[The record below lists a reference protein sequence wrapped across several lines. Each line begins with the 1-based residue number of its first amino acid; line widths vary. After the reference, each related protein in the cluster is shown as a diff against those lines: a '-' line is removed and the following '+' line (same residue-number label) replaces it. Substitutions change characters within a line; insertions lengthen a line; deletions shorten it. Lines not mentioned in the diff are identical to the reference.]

1 MSNRDALPQ
10 EWLAAL
16 EDAALARGGRRE
28 GREVR
33 FLCPAHDDHHPSARW
48 NRAKAVWRC
57 DACGAKGGAMD
68 LANRLGVELP
78 AARRVRVSNATTVFA
93 IRDPAGRLVAEHVR
107 IERPGGEKT
116 FAWRRDG
123 RSGLRGLRV
132 TELPL
137 YGAEHVAAF
146 NRSRPVFLCEGE
158 KATARLVSIGAQ
170 AVGTVTGA
178 ASVPGAGPLEV
189 LQGWD
194 VVLWPDHDDAGARHM
209 ERIAAQLRGV
219 ARSVRIFTPAGL
231 PAGGDA
237 AEWIEQRR
245 PNGGPMAP
253 ILEELETAAGTAHV
267 REGSNVQQPAA
278 EAGSPERII
287 ADSPAELV
295 EAALAALGGAT
306 DARQAEPCLRQLG
319 DVLRGVDRLKRATVR
334 ERAILALRDKVSAPA
349 HLVDVALTPYRVA
362 PPGQGQ
368 AVGFEDPEPWPE
380 PVDGAALLRDLAA
393 VLNRYVALP
402 PHADVAATLWSVHA
416 HALDAADTSPI
427 LALISPEKRCGKTR
441 TLSVLSR
448 LVPRP
453 LPTSN
458 ITPAAVF
465 RSIEV
470 GSPTLLIDEAETF
483 LGEREELRGVL
494 NSGHY
499 REGAFVVRTTG
510 DDHEPR
516 RFSTWAAKA
525 VALIGR
531 LPDTLTDRSIV
542 IPMRRRAPDEQIE
555 RLRLDRPGAFSELC
569 RRAARWAA
577 DRLVDLRAADPDVPP
592 EISDRAADNW
602 RPLLA
607 IADLAGDE
615 WPQRARQ
622 AALSLS
628 GVADSQDGERE
639 QLLGDIREVFRE
651 RAVTRIF
658 TEALLGDLWARDD
671 RPWREWRNGNPLTAI
686 QLARL
691 LKPFDVRPRT
701 IRDGGGNAKGYELA
715 AFADAFARYLP
726 ADPSH
731 PSQIKQGG
739 PLPDSPPVT
748 QPAFV
753 TGRELGANPYG
764 TEVVTGVTAQQ
775 DP

>member
-10 EWLAAL
+10 ELLAAL

-57 DACGAKGGAMD
+57 DACSAKGGAID
-68 LANRLGVELP
+68 LANLLGVELP

-93 IRDPAGRLVAEHVR
+93 IRDAAGRLVAEHVR
-107 IERPGGEKT
+107 IERPGVEKA

-132 TELPL
+132 AELPL

-146 NRSRPVFLCEGE
+146 DRSRPVFLCEGE
-158 KATARLVSIGAQ
+158 KTAARLVSIGAQ

-178 ASVPGAGPLEV
+178 GSVPGAGPLGV
-189 LQGWD
+189 LQGWN
-194 VVLWPDHDDAGARHM
+194 VVLWPDHDAAGARHM
-209 ERIAAQLRGV
+209 DRIAAQLRGV
-219 ARSVRIFTPAGL
+219 ARSVRTFTPAGL

-245 PNGGPMAP
+245 PDGGPVAS
-253 ILEELETAAGTAHV
+253 ILEELETAAAGAAPL
-267 REGSNVQQPAA
+267 REGSNVQPAV
-278 EAGSPERII
+278 EAGSPERVI
-287 ADSPAELV
+287 ADSPADLV
-295 EAALAALGGAT
+295 EAALAAIGAAT
-306 DARQAEPCLRQLG
+306 DAREAEPCLRQLG
-319 DVLRGVDRLKRATVR
+319 DVLRGADRLQRATVR
-334 ERAILALRDKVSAPA
+334 ERAILALRDKASAPA
-349 HLVDVALTPYRVA
+349 HLVDAVLTPYRVA
-362 PPGQGQ
+362 TPGQGQ

-380 PVDGAALLRDLAA
+380 PVDGAALLQDLAA

-402 PHADVAATLWSVHA
+402 AHADVTAALWSVHA

-427 LALISPEKRCGKTR
+427 LSLISPEKRCGKTR

-458 ITPAAVF
+458 ITPAALF

-499 REGAFVVRTTG
+499 RDGAFVVRTTG

-516 RFSTWAAKA
+516 CFSTWAAKA
-525 VALIGR
+525 LALIGR

-555 RLRLDRPGAFSELC
+555 RLRLDRSGAFSELC

-577 DRLVDLRAADPDVPP
+577 DRLVELRAADPDVPT

-602 RPLLA
+602 RPLFA
-607 IADLAGDE
+607 IADLAGGE
-615 WPQRARQ
+615 WPQRARH

-651 RAVTRIF
+651 REATRIF
-658 TEALLGDLWARDD
+658 TEDLLADLCARDD
-671 RPWREWRNGNPLTAI
+671 RPWREWRNGNRLTAI

-691 LKPFDVRPRT
+691 LKPFDVRPRS

-715 AFADAFARYLP
+715 AFADAFGRYLP
-726 ADPSH
+726 PDPSH
-731 PSQIKQGG
+731 SSQIKQDGTV
-739 PLPDSPPVT
+739 LDSST
-748 QPAFV
+748 RHTTGAV
-753 TGRELGANPYG
+753 TGRELSANPYG
-764 TEVVTGVTAQQ
+764 TEVVTGVTAQ
-775 DP
+775 DA

>member
-1 MSNRDALPQ
+1 MSKRDALPQ
-10 EWLAAL
+10 ELLAAL

-28 GREVR
+28 GREIR

-48 NRAKAVWRC
+48 NRPKAVWRC
-57 DACGAKGGAMD
+57 DACGAKGGAIA
-68 LANRLGVELP
+68 LANRLGVEIP

-93 IRDPAGRLVAEHVR
+93 IRDAASRLVAEHVR
-107 IERPGGEKT
+107 IERPGGNKA

-146 NRSRPVFLCEGE
+146 DRSRLVFLCEGE

-178 ASVPGAGPLEV
+178 GGVPGAGPLGV

-194 VVLWPDHDDAGARHM
+194 VVLWPDHDAAGARHM

-219 ARSVRIFTPAGL
+219 ARSIRIFTPAGL
-231 PAGGDA
+231 PVGGDA

-245 PNGGPMAP
+245 PDGGPMVA
-253 ILEELETAAGTAHV
+253 ILEELETAAGAVSV
-267 REGSNVQQPAA
+267 REESNVQPSAA
-278 EAGSPERII
+278 EAGLPGLIAVSP
-287 ADSPAELV
+287 DHV
-295 EAALAALGGAT
+295 EAALSALGAAA
-306 DARQAEPCLRQLG
+306 DVRAAEPCLRQLG
-319 DVLRGVDRLKRATVR
+319 EALRGSDSLQRATVR

-349 HLVDVALTPYRVA
+349 HLVDAALTSGRSA
-362 PPGQGQ
+362 TPPGPGQ
-368 AVGFEDPEPWPE
+368 ALGFEDPEPWPE
-380 PVDGAALLRDLAA
+380 PVDGAVLLQDVAA
-393 VLNRYVALP
+393 VLKLYVALP
-402 PHADVAATLWSVHA
+402 AHADVAAALWSVHA

-427 LALISPEKRCGKTR
+427 LALVSPEKRCGKTR
-441 TLSVLSR
+441 TLSVLGR

-458 ITPAAVF
+458 ITPAALF

-499 REGAFVVRTTG
+499 RNGAFVVRTTG
-510 DDHEPR
+510 DDHVPR
-516 RFSTWAAKA
+516 CFKTWAAKA
-525 VALIGR
+525 VALIGH

-555 RLRLDRPGAFSELC
+555 RLRLDRPGAFADLC
-569 RRAARWAA
+569 RRAARWGA
-577 DRLVDLRAADPDVPP
+577 DRLVELRAADPDLPP

-607 IADLAGDE
+607 IANLAGGE

-628 GVADSQDGERE
+628 GVAESQDGERE
-639 QLLGDIREVFRE
+639 QLLGDIRDVFRE

-658 TEALLGDLWARDD
+658 TEDLLTDLCARDD
-671 RPWREWRNGNPLTAI
+671 RPWREWRNGNRLTAI

-691 LKPFDVRPRT
+691 LKPFGVRPRSM
-701 IRDGGGNAKGYELA
+701 RDSGGNAKGYELEV
-715 AFADAFARYLP
+715 FADVFGRYLS
-726 ADPSH
+726 AEPSH
-731 PSQIKQGG
+731 PSQVK
-739 PLPDSPPVT
+739 
-748 QPAFV
+748 
-753 TGRELGANPYG
+753 
-764 TEVVTGVTAQQ
+764 
-775 DP
+775 